1 MDEKKPTRDDTCT
14 MQASGA
20 ESTEQS
26 PASAVRKAFL
36 TVIRSS
42 ATDLGLHIV
51 VEKPITLGRDP
62 DSDLTL
68 QDLRISWNHAQVAPQ
83 EGGGYIIEDLGSTN
97 GTRVNGI
104 PIQGPYPLQDGWK
117 IFVGETVIR
126 FSLADEIDLCFTNE
140 VAQLVG
146 TDPLT
151 GLESK
156 RKFDAALDYE
166 VALAKRGDYPL
177 AVLMMDMDGV
187 KAINDTHG
195 HLFGAYVIKKTG
207 EIIAS
212 IVGENGHA
220 CRFGGDE
227 FTAFLPRLST
237 EPAIALAE
245 RIRRAVEIAPMVREA
260 IVLKPTISIG
270 VASYPTDGE
279 MVMELV
285 EAADRALYRAKAAGK
300 NRVSR

>member
-1 MDEKKPTRDDTCT
+1 MDDKKSVRDTTCT

-20 ESTEQS
+20 ESPEQQ
-26 PASAVRKAFL
+26 PAPAARKAFL
-36 TVIRSS
+36 TVIRSA

-51 VEKPITLGRDP
+51 VEKPISLGRDP
-62 DSDLTL
+62 DSDFTL
-68 QDLRISWNHAQVAPQ
+68 QDLRISWNHAQVSPR
-83 EGGGYIIEDLGSTN
+83 EDSGYVVEDLGSTN

-104 PIQGPYPLQDGWK
+104 TIQGPYPLQDGSK

-156 RKFDAALDYE
+156 RKFDSALDYE
-166 VALAKRGDYPL
+166 LALAKRSHSPL

-195 HLFGAYVIKKTG
+195 HLFGAYVIQETG

-212 IVGENGHA
+212 IVDDSGHA

-237 EPAIALAE
+237 DPAVEIAE

-260 IVLKPTISIG
+260 VVLKPTISIG

-279 MVMELV
+279 TVIELI

-300 NRVSR
+300 NQVSR